1 MPSFFVNSWIIF
13 HNSFNYSID
22 GHLSTQQF
30 FLLFHVMLKLTLL
43 YVYFGSMY
51 QNFCS
56 TYSQLLKWNGESKYI
71 YNAILLDISILSS
84 QNALVINEMCI
95 VQARN
100 KHVHF
105 PAQDGAVLFRFT
117 ILMSR
122 QLYVIVL
129 ICISLLVT
137 WNIFSCLLAI
147 YSFLFCELSAF
158 CAHFSTIC
166 LSFKIFLVRILY
178 TFWIV
183 IHFLQYMLKTVFLI
197 SCVISFTQCFSSVNI
212 FLILAVKSV
221 HFFPLRSGSHSPY
234 QNYTTIL
241 QFSNTFRI
249 LSPIYFL

>member
-1 MPSFFVNSWIIF
+1 MCVPSCVQLFGTPWPAR
-13 HNSFNYSID
+13 
-22 GHLSTQQF
+22 
-30 FLLFHVMLKLTLL
+30 LLCPWYFQKRNWSGLPFPTPGDLL
-43 YVYFGSMY
+43 HPRNWTCVL
-51 QNFCS
+51 C
-56 TYSQLLKWNGESKYI
+56 
-71 YNAILLDISILSS
+71 IL
-84 QNALVINEMCI
+84 C
-95 VQARN
+95 
-100 KHVHF
+100 
-105 PAQDGAVLFRFT
+105 LFRFT

-183 IHFLQYMLKTVFLI
+183 ILFLQYMLKTVFLI